1 MPDLVFSNAEIRN
14 VADDPRAA
22 VGLTSPIDLLLPNT
36 CCAIPT
42 CLWGSGSQIRVLY
55 WTAGEMTDLRRV
67 RNIGISAHIDSG
79 KTTLTERMLFY
90 CGRIHRM
97 RDVRG
102 GDGGAT
108 MDHMELE
115 RERGIT
121 ITSAATRLDWK
132 NEELKI
138 PRHVVN
144 VIDTPGH
151 VDFTVEVERSL
162 RVLDGAVLVLCS
174 VGGVQSQSLTVDRQ
188 MKRYGVPRIAFI
200 NKMDRTGANPDKV
213 MEAMRDKL
221 GTNPVPLQIPIGT
234 ESEFAGVVDL
244 ILMQAV
250 YSRGDEG
257 ELVERTE
264 IPSEILDQAKK
275 ARGAMLETLSQFD
288 DQLMGIL
295 LEEREPEARDV
306 RRIIRDATLAQQIT
320 PVLMGSAFRNKSV
333 QEVLDAVTLY
343 LPCPTD
349 VEVYANDNSTK
360 TESAEDG
367 RPPRVRLTN
376 DKNGPM
382 VAMAF
387 KTVVESFGQLTY
399 MRIYQGSMKKGHVY
413 INARTGQSVRVGR
426 IVRMHADDREDID
439 AGDAGDIVA
448 VVGVDCASGDTF
460 LEEGLQL
467 SLENIFV
474 AEPVIRLSIAPSRR
488 DDADKL
494 GKALERFRRE
504 DPTFRVLSDEETN
517 ETLIAGMGQLH
528 LEVYIERIRREYKCQ
543 CNIGEPRVSYKE
555 RPTRRVEFNHR
566 RKRQSGGSGQYGHI
580 IGVMEPLPEDSD
592 VHYEFVD
599 EVTGGRIPREY
610 IKPCDQGFRDQLVKG
625 PLGEYEVI
633 GVKICLQDGSYHD
646 VDSSDMAFKLTA
658 REAMRDSILRKAGMA
673 LLEPFMLLE
682 IETPDEFQ
690 GVVVGHL
697 SSKRGVVN
705 SSEVTDGTC
714 IITAEVP
721 LAEMF
726 DYANEIRSMTQGKGS
741 FSMEFKCY
749 RQAPKSIQEAVLAKR
764 RREKELVA

>member
-1 MPDLVFSNAEIRN
+1 
-14 VADDPRAA
+14 
-22 VGLTSPIDLLLPNT
+22 
-36 CCAIPT
+36 
-42 CLWGSGSQIRVLY
+42 
-55 WTAGEMTDLRRV
+55 MTDLRRV

-79 KTTLTERMLFY
+79 KTTLTERMLYY
-90 CGRIHRM
+90 CGRIHKI

-108 MDHMELE
+108 MDHMDLE

-121 ITSAATRLDWK
+121 ITSAATRVNWK
-132 NEELKI
+132 NDELNI
-138 PRHVVN
+138 PEHVVN

-162 RVLDGAVLVLCS
+162 RVLDGAILVLCS

-213 MEAMRDKL
+213 MAAMRDKL
-221 GTNPVPLQIPIGT
+221 KTNPVPLQIPIGA
-234 ESEFAGVVDL
+234 EAAFEGVVDL

-250 YSRGDEG
+250 YFKGSEG
-257 ELVERTE
+257 EEIERTE
-264 IPSEILDQAKK
+264 IPAELQDK
-275 ARGAMLETLSQFD
+275 AAEARAEMLEALSQFD
-288 DQLMGIL
+288 DGLMETL
-295 LEEREPEARDV
+295 LEEQEPEEKDV
-306 RRIIRDATLAQQIT
+306 RRIIRDATLAQQVT
-320 PVLMGSAFRNKSV
+320 PVLMGSAFKNKGV
-333 QEVLDAVTLY
+333 QEALDAVTMY

-349 VEVYANDNSTK
+349 VEVFANDNSK
-360 TESAEDG
+360 DAELDEDG
-367 RPPRVRLTN
+367 NPPKVKLTN
-376 DKNGPM
+376 DKKDPL

-399 MRIYQGSMKKGHVY
+399 MRVYQGQLKKGESY
-413 INARTGQSVRVGR
+413 INARTGQSVRISR
-426 IVRMHADDREDID
+426 IVRMHADDREEIEV
-439 AGDAGDIVA
+439 GEAGDIVA

-460 LEEGLQL
+460 LGPGLEL
-467 SLENIFV
+467 SLENIYV
-474 AEPVIRLSIAPSRR
+474 AEPVIRLSIEPAKR

-504 DPTFRVLSDEETN
+504 DPTFHVLSDEETN

-528 LEVYIERIRREYKCQ
+528 LDVYIERIKREYKCE

-555 RPTRRVEFNHR
+555 RPTKRVEFDHK
-566 RKRQSGGSGQYGHI
+566 RKKQSGGSGQYGHVV
-580 IGVMEPLPEDSD
+580 GVMEPLPEDSE
-592 VHYEFVD
+592 VNYEFVD
-599 EVTGGRIPREY
+599 EITGGRIPREF
-610 IKPCDQGFRDQLVKG
+610 IKPCDQGFQDQLAKG
-625 PLGEYEVI
+625 PLGEYEVV
-633 GVKICLQDGSYHD
+633 GVKIHLQDGSYHD

-658 REAMRDSILRKAGMA
+658 REAMRESILKKAGMA
-673 LLEPFMLLE
+673 LLEPIMLLE

-690 GVVVGHL
+690 GAVVGHL
-697 SSKRGVVN
+697 SSKRGVVS

-714 IITAEVP
+714 IILAEVP

-749 RQAPKSIQEAVLAKR
+749 RQAPKNIQETVLEKR
-764 RREKELVA
+764 RKDKELAAK